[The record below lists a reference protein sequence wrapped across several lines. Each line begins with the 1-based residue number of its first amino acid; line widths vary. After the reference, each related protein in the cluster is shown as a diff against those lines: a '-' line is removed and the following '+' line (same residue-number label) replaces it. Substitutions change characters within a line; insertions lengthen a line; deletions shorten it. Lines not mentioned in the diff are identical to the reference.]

1 MHKKCLWH
9 KNVLGF
15 NLIQLVIVVA
25 VLALLT
31 AVVFL
36 NEDPLVRVGKARDAQ
51 RLQEVQSIVKAI
63 ELYGVDQHSLPTDFT
78 STNISLGEILVL
90 CSSSGTA
97 SCDGVARECLVVSDP
112 DFLKYLNTL
121 PVDPEKTD
129 ATDTG
134 YYITRTA
141 SNALKVGACSSYDAD
156 LDISVVAKATLPAI
170 VATCGDGF
178 VDGTEVCD
186 DGNNIKEQCGDRV
199 IQVGTYCK
207 GDCTLSYELNEVCE
221 FNSWTQDCNV
231 GGTWYTISDYGAG
244 EGCDNTCEQYTNECI
259 AIPQNPGGE

>member
-25 VLALLT
+25 VLAVIT

-36 NEDPLVRVGKARDAQ
+36 NEDPLARVGKARDAK

-90 CSSSGTA
+90 CSASGTA
-97 SCDGVARECLVVSDP
+97 VCAGVARECLVVSDP
-112 DFLKYLNTL
+112 EFLKYLNAL

-129 ATDTG
+129 TTDTG

-141 SNALKVGACSSYDAD
+141 SNALEVGACTTYDAD
-156 LDISVVAKATLPAI
+156 LDIAVVAKATLPAS
-170 VATCGDGF
+170 VSSCGDGF
-178 VDGTEVCD
+178 VEGAEVCD
-186 DGNNIKEQCGDRV
+186 DGNNIKEGCGDRV

-207 GDCTLSYELNEVCE
+207 NDCSASIVLNEVCE
-221 FNSWTQDCNV
+221 YNTWTQDCND
-231 GGTWYTISDYGAG
+231 GATWYTISDYGQG
-244 EGCDNTCEQYTNECI
+244 EGCNQTCTQSYNECI
-259 AIPQNPGGE
+259 PDMGNP